1 MDPVLLNGTGHPGK
15 KKITGRDLGRWLS
28 HASVLTKL
36 CVAAAIASGELDPG
50 DLTLPQIARMLGVK
64 SKQVRAIM
72 ALSAEQRAALTT
84 KRRAN
89 NVARF
94 TDEVIDDFVDKVGA
108 NRLWSALDR
117 VTMPKS
123 KLNGNGSYAVAAE

>member
-1 MDPVLLNGTGHPGK
+1 MTSIPLNGAGHPGK

-28 HASVLTKL
+28 HASILTRL
-36 CVAAAIASGELDPG
+36 CVAAAIASGELDP
-50 DLTLPQIARMLGVK
+50 DELTLPQIARMLGVK
-64 SKQVRAIM
+64 SKQVRAVM

-84 KRRAN
+84 TRRAN
-89 NVARF
+89 SVARF

-117 VTMPKS
+117 ASAPKS
-123 KLNGNGSYAVAAE
+123 KLNGNGIHHAA